1 MSQFIELINNK
12 NDLQSVAFY
21 FTVIGVSVFLAFG
34 SQFNVVKNSA
44 KPSISVLRI
53 RQEKSVRYFQVICL
67 FLSFLVLWFVSAFA
81 NCGADRASYGTI
93 FSNVSLADLLSGWQE
108 PGFIV
113 FNMVFRIF
121 GDDPRIIYIAIST
134 LTLFLFYRTWYVFKT
149 DISIGYAVL
158 AYGTLF
164 FVQSLS
170 LMRIYLAS
178 AILFCGISFLKT
190 RRYVSC
196 SLLILLATLI
206 HYSSLVM
213 FLPLVIVILLENH
226 KYMQYVHVIAVVI
239 GLFGIGAILII
250 GSPILQNITIFARFQ
265 RYLENVSFS
274 SIGVMQFIYNIPI
287 CVLIFLTVRYID
299 VKEKRIMI
307 AYAGSAFLLSILSY
321 GIQVLG
327 RTLSLFSILYMF
339 IIPECMKCLKT
350 HLGREKRTKKIVY
363 ILISFLCFLYF
374 ILRFMIYLGEYQELD
389 AIIPYKNILF

>member
-12 NDLQSVAFY
+12 NDLQSVVFY
-21 FTVIGVSVFLAFG
+21 FTVIGVSVLLAYG

-44 KPSISVLRI
+44 KPLISVLRI

-81 NCGADRASYGTI
+81 DCGADRASYGTI

-178 AILFCGISFLKT
+178 AILFCGISLLRT
-190 RRYVSC
+190 RRYISC
-196 SLLILLATLI
+196 SLLIILATLI

-226 KYMQYVHVIAVVI
+226 KYMQYVHVIAVII
-239 GLFGIGAILII
+239 GLFGIGVILII
-250 GSPILQNITIFARFQ
+250 GSPILQYITIFARFQ

-287 CVLIFLTVRYID
+287 CVLAFLTMRYID
-299 VKEKRIMI
+299 VQEKRIMI

-350 HLGREKRTKKIVY
+350 HFWREKRTKKIVY

>member
-1 MSQFIELINNK
+1 MSQFIELVNNK
-12 NDLQSVAFY
+12 NDVQSVVFY
-21 FTVIGVSVFLAFG
+21 FTVIGISVLLAFG
-34 SQFNVVKNSA
+34 SQFNVVKDSA
-44 KPSISVLRI
+44 KSSISVLRI
-53 RQEKSVRYFQVICL
+53 RQEKSVCYFQVICL
-67 FLSFLVLWFVSAFA
+67 FLSFLVLWFASAFA
-81 NCGADRASYGTI
+81 DCGTDRATYGTI
-93 FSNVSLADLLSGWQE
+93 FSNISLSDLLSGWQE

-113 FNMVFRIF
+113 FNMFFRIF

-134 LTLFLFYRTWYVFKT
+134 LTLFLFYRTWYVFRD

-178 AILFCGISFLKT
+178 AILFCGISLLRT
-190 RRYVSC
+190 RRYINC
-196 SLLILLATLI
+196 SLLIILATLI

-226 KYMQYVHVIAVVI
+226 KYMQYVHVIAVII
-239 GLFGIGAILII
+239 GLFGIGVILII

-287 CVLIFLTVRYID
+287 CVLAFLTMRYID
-299 VKEKRIMI
+299 VQEKRIMI
-307 AYAGSAFLLSILSY
+307 AYTGSAFLLSILSY

-339 IIPECMKCLKT
+339 IIPECMNRLKA
-350 HLGREKRTKKIVY
+350 HLWKGNSADKRIY
-363 ILISFLCFLYF
+363 ILINFLCIAYF
-374 ILRFMIYLGEYQELD
+374 VLRFVIYLGEYQELD
-389 AIIPYKNILF
+389 AIIPYKNIMF